1 MSIGGYRTH
10 VDQQVLI
17 DRCVQGYVMWMYDE
31 EDDVWEDHVE
41 IYEPMASHDLT
52 AHFAHP
58 GDANHY
64 VMFSDG

>member
-1 MSIGGYRTH
+1 
-10 VDQQVLI
+10 
-17 DRCVQGYVMWMYDE
+17 MWMYDE
-31 EDDVWEDHVE
+31 EDDVWEDHLE